1 MCSICDDH
9 HHVDGDRCI
18 LDGATPNNPY
28 VMKEIQ
34 VQWKYY
40 CIRVS
45 SVTLKLRSVYVLTEP
60 VASAG
65 LLRNMSMTRFQV
77 SAAM

>member
-1 MCSICDDH
+1 MCSICDDGD
-9 HHVDGDRCI
+9 HVDGDRCI
-18 LDGATPNNPY
+18 IYGATPNSPY

-34 VQWKYY
+34 VQCKYY
-40 CIRVS
+40 CIRIS
-45 SVTLKLRSVYVLTEP
+45 SVTLKLRSVYALSET

-65 LLRNMSMTRFQV
+65 LLSNTSMTRFQV